1 MLLLSESGT
10 FLHHIDLSRTVD
22 QANMIK
28 REAEKKH
35 VVIVGTS
42 FIGKILKF
50 DQCHAMLQ
58 FACTYPEEYVQ

>member
-28 REAEKKH
+28 KEAEKKH

-50 DQCHAMLQ
+50 DQYHAML
-58 FACTYPEEYVQ
+58 